1 MYHAK
6 IQLLRIV
13 VVVGLL
19 ATSAVNASPVLTL
32 SDLSSDETSPED
44 LDATLAFDVLG
55 DRLILL
61 VTNDTVGEDGF
72 DISEI
77 YFNSLVDEMDLILS
91 PPVMGWN
98 LLRDQR
104 ADGFG
109 TFDFALLSDL
119 GNDPAEIIPGES
131 LSFVFDV
138 SAIDPVTAV
147 NFASDLSEIPPGEH
161 PVVAAAKFVNGPGD
175 DSAFG
180 AVIPEPGTVLL
191 VLLGCGFAIS
201 FAKRKSNRS
210 E

>member
-1 MYHAK
+1 MCHAK
-6 IQLLRIV
+6 IQFLGTV

-19 ATSAVNASPVLTL
+19 ATSAADAGPVLTL

-61 VTNDTVGEDGF
+61 ITNDTAGHDVF

-77 YFNSLVDEMDLILS
+77 YFNSMDNETGLVLS
-91 PPVMGWN
+91 LPVPGWN
-98 LLRDQR
+98 LFRDQR

-119 GNDPAEIIPGES
+119 GNDPAEIIPGAS
-131 LSFVFDV
+131 LSFTFDV
-138 SAIDPVTAV
+138 AGIDPVTAV

-180 AVIPEPGTVLL
+180 AVIPEPGTAVLFL
-191 VLLGCGFAIS
+191 FACGLAIS
-201 FAKRKSNRS
+201 SAKQKSHRS
-210 E
+210 A